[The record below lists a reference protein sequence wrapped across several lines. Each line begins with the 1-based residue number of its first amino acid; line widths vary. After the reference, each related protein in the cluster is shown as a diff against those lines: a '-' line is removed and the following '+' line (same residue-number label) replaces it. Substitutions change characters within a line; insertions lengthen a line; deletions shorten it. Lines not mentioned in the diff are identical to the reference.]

1 MTAGS
6 DKEDDVILA
15 GEYALGLLSGGAAEA
30 FEARLAVEP
39 ELRALYASWAEDFA
53 AMVDKVPEQAPRP
66 EVREQIEAALFGRAV
81 GRTPGRAPGVWARIG
96 LGRGLAVLAVA
107 AVLAAVVFGSGL
119 LERGPVPPVAPTQRA
134 EIAAEDGALVIA
146 AAFERTTGRLYLSRS
161 VGEARPGRA
170 LELWLIEGQGAVVSL
185 GLLPDARE
193 GEMIIG
199 TALRARMSG
208 AVLAVS
214 DEPAGGSPT
223 GAPTGAVL
231 ATGAVSDV

>member
-1 MTAGS
+1 M
-6 DKEDDVILA
+6 
-15 GEYALGLLSGGAAEA
+15 
-30 FEARLAVEP
+30 
-39 ELRALYASWAEDFA
+39 
-53 AMVDKVPEQAPRP
+53 
-66 EVREQIEAALFGRAV
+66 
-81 GRTPGRAPGVWARIG
+81 
-96 LGRGLAVLAVA
+96 
-107 AVLAAVVFGSGL
+107 
-119 LERGPVPPVAPTQRA
+119 
-134 EIAAEDGALVIA
+134 
-146 AAFERTTGRLYLSRS
+146 
-161 VGEARPGRA
+161 GEARPGRA

>member
-146 AAFERTTGRLYLSRS
+146 AAFERTTGRAVPVAL
-161 VGEARPGRA
+161 GGRGA
-170 LELWLIEGQGAVVSL
+170 PRAGAGAVADRRA
-185 GLLPDARE
+185 GRGRLPRPLARCTR
-193 GEMIIG
+193 GRDDHRHS
-199 TALRARMSG
+199 AAG
-208 AVLAVS
+208 A
-214 DEPAGGSPT
+214 DERRGPRGVG
-223 GAPTGAVL
+223 
-231 ATGAVSDV
+231 